1 MLKDLILDLKPQGCT
16 VRSHLKRIVNKLKLK
31 LLRISPRNKNHQLND
46 QKRFTYSQCGEDV
59 IVEYIFRLKGISQ
72 ISYLDIG
79 AFDPFYLSNTALFY
93 VLGSSGLVID
103 PSPGIEL
110 KFKRLRPRDAVLPIA
125 VALSDETLKYY
136 EFSDQT
142 LNTTSEQEMKD
153 LLKAGKHLIR
163 TSSVQAMRINDIIR
177 KNFHGICPDFL
188 SIDIEGMD
196 LKILKTLDFDSY
208 RPKVICMETVKY
220 SPVGRGEKISDAI
233 SFLTTHGYQEYAF
246 TGLNSLF
253 VDFAFWQG

>member
-1 MLKDLILDLKPQGCT
+1 MFKNLILDWRAQGCSA
-16 VRSHLKRIVNKLKLK
+16 RSYVKRIVYKLRLK
-31 LLRISPRNKNHQLND
+31 PTRISFRNKFHDWDD

-93 VLGSSGLVID
+93 ILGSSGLVID

-125 VALSDETLKYY
+125 VALSDDTLKYY
-136 EFSDQT
+136 EFSDRT

-177 KNFHGICPDFL
+177 TNFHGICPDFV
-188 SIDIEGMD
+188 SIDVEGMD
-196 LKILKTLDFDSY
+196 LKILKTLDFESY

-220 SPVGRGEKISDAI
+220 SPVGRGDKISDAI
-233 SFLTTHGYQEYAF
+233 SFLMTHGYQEYAF
-246 TGLNSLF
+246 TGLNSIF
-253 VDFAFWQG
+253 VDLAFWES